1 MNKLFVLLVLGLF
14 ALNLLSISVHADAKK
29 ASDSE
34 HPTVNADLKNE
45 KVPLKTDT
53 EAVQREAE
61 AMSADGFSAAEQK
74 LLREQSQQFN
84 YQAEVNRLMGIIINS
99 LYSTKEIFLR
109 ELISNASDALDKI
122 RFVSLTDPAALNTKN
137 ELGIRIKIDEKAGTL
152 TISDSGIGM
161 TRQELIDN
169 LGTVAESGTKKWLDN
184 VETTDD
190 KSLIGQFGVGFY
202 SSFLVADTVTVVSK
216 NNKDDQHV
224 WSSSNASSF
233 TVAKDPRGNTLGRGT
248 SITLHI
254 KDDCVEFL
262 SQTTLRNLITKYS
275 QFINFP
281 IYLWTKKDGEK
292 KEEEA
297 PLDEEVDEEEDLDN
311 NTDDNTKKDQQ
322 QDDSEEVTGEEYHW
336 ELINTVKPLWTR
348 DPKEITEDEYKE
360 FYKSLSRDT
369 DDPLTW
375 THFKAEGDLEFKAI
389 LYIPSEAPANA
400 FQSDATGSSR
410 GMKLYVRR
418 VFITDDFSVVIPKYL
433 SFIKGVVDSD
443 SLPLN
448 VSREILQQDKSLR
461 LMEKKLVR
469 KAIAMIQQIAEDKEK
484 YNDFYDDFK
493 TFIKL
498 GVVDDDYN
506 RNRLAKLLRYS
517 SSSGEDYVSLEDYI
531 ARMKDNQKGIFF
543 LGGESKDF
551 IVKSPLLEAV
561 VAKGYEVLYFT
572 DPLDEYLT
580 QAMPEFEGKKLI
592 NIAKE
597 GDLDLYENEEEKEEA
612 KKKAEDY
619 KPLTDFLKRKLSG
632 KIIKAVL
639 SNRFTKTPSALVS
652 SGYSY
657 TANMERILRAQAL
670 STGNVDSFMAPKKV
684 LEINPQHPIIQE
696 LWRRVQED
704 EDDLVASDLAEVLY
718 DTAALQ
724 SGFHIDDTSSF
735 ARRIHRMMKLS
746 LNLQFDD
753 PVEEQTQDKQEQE
766 KDHTHD
772 EL

>member
-1 MNKLFVLLVLGLF
+1 MRTLFVVLVIALF
-14 ALNLLSISVHADAKK
+14 ALNLLTINVHANKQQQT
-29 ASDSE
+29 DSE
-34 HPTVNADLKNE
+34 HPTVKEDLKNE

-53 EAVQREAE
+53 EADKREAE
-61 AMSADGFSAAEQK
+61 AMSHDGFSAAEHK
-74 LLREQSQQFN
+74 LIREQAQQYN

-109 ELISNASDALDKI
+109 ELISNSSDALDKI
-122 RFVSLTDPAALNTKN
+122 RFVALTDPKALETNN
-137 ELGIRIKIDEKAGTL
+137 ELAIRIKIDEKAGTL

-161 TRQELIDN
+161 TRQELVDN
-169 LGTVAESGTKKWLDN
+169 LGTVAESGTKKWLEN
-184 VETTDD
+184 IETADD
-190 KSLIGQFGVGFY
+190 RSLIGQFGVGFY

-216 NNKDDQHV
+216 HNDDDQHV
-224 WSSSNASSF
+224 WTSSNAASF
-233 TVAKDPRGNTLGRGT
+233 SVAKDPRGNTLGRGT

-262 SQTTLRNLITKYS
+262 NHNNVKNLITKYS

-281 IYLWTKKDGEK
+281 IYVWSKKAVEK
-292 KEEEA
+292 HEEEA
-297 PLDEEVDEEEDLDN
+297 PIEEEEVDEKEDLDSE
-311 NTDDNTKKDQQ
+311 KKT
-322 QDDSEEVTGEEYHW
+322 EEAAEADKSAPAEEYHW
-336 ELINTVKPLWTR
+336 ELVNTVKPLWTR
-348 DPKEITEDEYKE
+348 DPKEITDEEYKE
-360 FYKSLSRDT
+360 FYKSLTRDT
-369 DDPLTW
+369 DEPLTW

-400 FQSDATGSSR
+400 FQNDANKMR
-410 GMKLYVRR
+410 GIKLYVRR
-418 VFITDDFSVVIPKYL
+418 VFITDDFSVVVPKYL

-484 YNDFYDDFK
+484 YNDFYDDFR

-506 RNRLAKLLRYS
+506 RNRLAKLLRYP
-517 SSSGEDYVSLEDYI
+517 SSSGDDHVSLEDYI
-531 ARMKDNQKGIFF
+531 GRMKENQKGIFF
-543 LGGESKDF
+543 LGGESKDV
-551 IVKSPLLEAV
+551 IVKSPLLESI
-561 VAKGYEVLYFT
+561 VAKGFEVLYFT

-597 GDLDLYENEEEKEEA
+597 GDLDLYNSEEEKEQA
-612 KKKAEDY
+612 KKQAEDY

-639 SNRFTKTPSALVS
+639 SNRLTKTPSALVS

-670 STGNVDSFMAPKKV
+670 STGNIDSFMAPKKV
-684 LEINPQHPIIQE
+684 LEINPKHPIIQE
-696 LWRRVQED
+696 LFRRVQED
-704 EDDLVASDLAEVLY
+704 EDDVVSDDLAQVLY

-724 SGFHIDDTSSF
+724 SGFHIDDTSGF

-746 LNLQFDD
+746 LNLNY
-753 PVEEQTQDKQEQE
+753 EEPADQEETNEAEE
-766 KDHTHD
+766 KEHTHD